1 MKKQLHLIFIFL
13 LVAHHLMSQNPIKI
27 QIKDAQYKSPIG
39 FASLQA
45 VGQTSGAISDING
58 EIELRLKPKACFE
71 ISQIGFQKTTAC
83 WNGENPWVIMVPNL
97 DDQLQVLKITPTE
110 DPAYRVIR
118 QTIKSA
124 KQNNIQD
131 LKPYQYEQYSKTVVT
146 IKEGINPSIDSLHAV
161 NDFFLSECVS
171 EYHHA
176 PTDQRFEKIILN
188 KVSGIALPQFTI
200 LGSSFQSF
208 NAYEADFEIMENVYL
223 SPLGPRSI
231 DRYSYKMED
240 TLVSGKDTTFVI
252 SFKPLP
258 RFADNAMNGILHIRT
273 PQYALIRIS
282 AEPFVHEENF
292 FVKIQQDFNLI
303 QDWYFPTDINAF
315 ITYIIR

>member
-58 EIELRLKPKACFE
+58 EIELRLKPKACVE

-131 LKPYQYEQYSKTVVT
+131 LKPYQYEQ
-146 IKEGINPSIDSLHAV
+146 
-161 NDFFLSECVS
+161 
-171 EYHHA
+171 
-176 PTDQRFEKIILN
+176 
-188 KVSGIALPQFTI
+188 
-200 LGSSFQSF
+200 
-208 NAYEADFEIMENVYL
+208 
-223 SPLGPRSI
+223 
-231 DRYSYKMED
+231 
-240 TLVSGKDTTFVI
+240 
-252 SFKPLP
+252 
-258 RFADNAMNGILHIRT
+258 
-273 PQYALIRIS
+273 
-282 AEPFVHEENF
+282 
-292 FVKIQQDFNLI
+292 
-303 QDWYFPTDINAF
+303 
-315 ITYIIR
+315 